1 EIPESVDV
9 MRRILQQQT
18 DHAVV
23 IVAVGFSSN
32 LSRLLDSKPDDIS
45 PLTGRE
51 LVAKKVKYLCMM
63 AGDFRPERKHS
74 EYNVR
79 LDKKSAQNVFKNWPT
94 KIVTSP
100 FEVGLDIKYPGS
112 SIAKDFTYA
121 KSHPLV

>member
-1 EIPESVDV
+1 
-9 MRRILQQQT
+9 
-18 DHAVV
+18 
-23 IVAVGFSSN
+23 
-32 LSRLLDSKPDDIS
+32 RLLDSKPDDIS

-121 KSHPLV
+121 KSHPLVKGYEAFAKMPYDRPTWDLTAVLYAVE